1 VILLLILHFIV
12 VISNVCILVYCSL
25 LTMLYLMFAA
35 KFYSATDENTDIWNS
50 TELKQSFFFGM
61 QVTQHLRDPRF
72 QPVRCR
78 CRRTL
83 LFLVSCSVFNLR
95 MSRSYLI

>member
-50 TELKQSFFFGM
+50 TELKQSFF
-61 QVTQHLRDPRF
+61 LA
-72 QPVRCR
+72 CR
-78 CRRTL
+78 LHSISGIQDSSLYVVDVEELCCSL
-83 LFLVSCSVFNLR
+83 SLVQFSTFVCPEA
-95 MSRSYLI
+95 I